1 MLMLIE
7 ENWLDL
13 TQQRQ
18 DSKNQTII
26 ESQILQHIAITV
38 LYRVENV
45 EVQEEKGYLQDV
57 RQRQRVQ

>member
-1 MLMLIE
+1 MLIE

-26 ESQILQHIAITV
+26 ELQILQLLAITV

-45 EVQEEKGYLQDV
+45 EVQEEKEYLQDV
-57 RQRQRVQ
+57 RQ

>member
-26 ESQILQHIAITV
+26 ELQILQLLAITV

-45 EVQEEKGYLQDV
+45 EVQEEKEYLQDV
-57 RQRQRVQ
+57 RQ

>member
-1 MLMLIE
+1 MLMLIG

-26 ESQILQHIAITV
+26 ELQILQLLAITV

-57 RQRQRVQ
+57 RQRRQI